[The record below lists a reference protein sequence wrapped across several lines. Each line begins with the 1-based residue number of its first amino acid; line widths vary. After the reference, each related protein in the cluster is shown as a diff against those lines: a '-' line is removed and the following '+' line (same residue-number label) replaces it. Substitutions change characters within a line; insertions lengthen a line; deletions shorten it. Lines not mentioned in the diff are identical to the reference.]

1 MTFLKV
7 NSNKAG
13 MKSILFTISH
23 IHVDSLGAVIPTN
36 MWGMKCLHHIC
47 IYAYVKEELTPLGEV
62 WVSHGRKVKAYTLK
76 AQRSCAFPSFTLM
89 LKYLLWISES
99 CHRADAGGRAVINK
113 CPLSPAEIQP
123 WGQGQRRWRKGNME
137 GWALREWG
145 WKVRKIKLGE

>member
-13 MKSILFTISH
+13 VKSILFTISH

-62 WVSHGRKVKAYTLK
+62 
-76 AQRSCAFPSFTLM
+76 
-89 LKYLLWISES
+89 
-99 CHRADAGGRAVINK
+99 
-113 CPLSPAEIQP
+113 
-123 WGQGQRRWRKGNME
+123 
-137 GWALREWG
+137 
-145 WKVRKIKLGE
+145 